1 MFHEYNTIVLE
12 KVDLNEVGSK
22 TNKMV
27 KMFGVLLL
35 LSPLPSSLSYKVNSK
50 FFCNHQ
56 RSMKYLNM
64 NLQFQVISEA
74 HFEIV

>member
-50 FFCNHQ
+50 FFFNHQ
-56 RSMKYLNM
+56 RSMTYLNM